1 MIKKKNITESS
12 DEEKSYIYF
21 TESSDEK
28 VTIWS
33 CVLERITF
41 HTATPC
47 S

>member
-12 DEEKSYIYF
+12 DEEKSYIYL

-28 VTIWS
+28 VTM
-33 CVLERITF
+33 VLRAGKLFF